1 MKSITVLVASFL
13 VAGFGGCAS
22 LENTQ
27 AMSPGNA
34 LYPLTPGGDQYFA
47 VDWQPGERK
56 GRPVLTGTLTNRY
69 GATAV
74 RVQLLVEALDDS
86 DNVKSQKV
94 VWLGDSIPPF
104 GYTYF
109 EISVE
114 QSPKYRVRPFAFDW
128 RGRAGP

>member
-1 MKSITVLVASFL
+1 MKMLSVLVISFL
-13 VAGFGGCAS
+13 IGAFAGCAS
-22 LENTQ
+22 SEITQ
-27 AMSPGNA
+27 GASRGHE

-94 VWLGDSIPPF
+94 VWLGDSIAP
-104 GYTYF
+104 
-109 EISVE
+109 
-114 QSPKYRVRPFAFDW
+114 
-128 RGRAGP
+128 